1 MAKQMP
7 TLRSL
12 SRDEACAP
20 SIEEEGRLKVAKRL
34 IFGTFS
40 IWLVGIPA
48 SQSLAESPPAQ
59 LQGKS
64 VIVTWTEKRVQRPLD
79 EEKVRTVTVSV
90 GLDLYVSDQGRIFSR
105 MRRQIESHNS
115 AKRDRL
121 PGESLTGHAGETRFE
136 GRVLIIDS
144 TYASGARRIA
154 VAFDA
159 GYGGCTASIIQ
170 GKEGGAQK
178 MIMTSMINKKKL
190 EVHSIEVLA
199 PRCSVRQGNVF
210 AP

>member
-1 MAKQMP
+1 MHVRILAF
-7 TLRSL
+7 TLITAVGSGATVGLTL
-12 SRDEACAP
+12 SQGLAASAP
-20 SIEEEGRLKVAKRL
+20 AL
-34 IFGTFS
+34 
-40 IWLVGIPA
+40 
-48 SQSLAESPPAQ
+48 

-79 EEKVRTVTVSV
+79 EKLVRSVTVSV
-90 GLDLYVSDQGRIFSR
+90 GLDLYVSDQGRVFSR
-105 MRRQIESHNS
+105 MRRQNEHQA

-121 PGESLTGHAGETRFE
+121 PGESLTGYAGETRFE
-136 GRVLIIDS
+136 DRSLTIDNK
-144 TYASGARRIA
+144 YASGARRIV

-170 GKEGGAQK
+170 GKENGSQK

-190 EVHSIEVLA
+190 EVHSIEVLT

>member
-1 MAKQMP
+1 M
-7 TLRSL
+7 
-12 SRDEACAP
+12 
-20 SIEEEGRLKVAKRL
+20 VKRL
-34 IFGTFS
+34 I
-40 IWLVGIPA
+40 LGILSLCLAGFPVL
-48 SQSLAESPPAQ
+48 QSLAASPPAQ

-79 EEKVRTVTVSV
+79 EEKVRNVTISV

-105 MRRQIESHNS
+105 IRRQNEAQKS
-115 AKRDRL
+115 AKRDLL
-121 PGESLTGHAGETRFE
+121 PGESLTAHAGDMQFE
-136 GRVLIIDS
+136 GRSLVIDS
-144 TYASGARRIA
+144 KYASGARRIV
-154 VAFDA
+154 VAFDD
-159 GYGGCTASIIQ
+159 GYSGCTASIIH
-170 GKEGGAQK
+170 GKEGGVQK